1 MKIIK
6 IIFFLVVYSTIL
18 FSQSSSTYTRNG
30 IGDLNYTYSARS
42 LGIAQSGL
50 AMLNDSYVELIN
62 PASWSKLRLT
72 RIEFSLVLNGVE
84 LSDNSNTAFYAD
96 ADFKGFTFAFPIS
109 AKYGIGFASGLLP
122 YSRVSYQVVES
133 TNPIDP
139 AVSNYTT
146 SYTGEGG
153 LSRLFMGASYRLPF
167 QWILGATLEYY
178 FGRQTY
184 LSEVEFDNSS
194 FRPSTYETDYRST
207 GFGTTIGIIS
217 QNFAS
222 LFNSE
227 TISNLRLG
235 VSVNLISDLDTDTSL
250 TINPKTVADTI
261 FSGRTKMHIP
271 FRIAGGVSL
280 ELSEKYN
287 FNLDYIYQPWSE
299 YTLGGV
305 TSPNLRDVHR
315 FALGF
320 EYAKKVEP
328 GSTNWEQIK
337 WRLGL
342 SYELTQYIINKT
354 DITQFSA
361 TAGVSFPLGLGNSF
375 DLGLE
380 FALRGTTESN
390 LIKENFYRVNIG
402 ISFGEL
408 WFQTVQR

>member
-1 MKIIK
+1 VKIFK
-6 IIFFLVVYSTIL
+6 TIFILVVYSTII

-42 LGIAQSGL
+42 LGLAQSGS
-50 AMLNDSYVELIN
+50 AMLNDGYVEIIN

-84 LSDNSNTAFYAD
+84 LSDNSNNAYYSD

-109 AKYGIGFASGLLP
+109 TKYGIGFASGLVP
-122 YSRVSYQVVES
+122 YSRVSYQAVET
-133 TNPIDP
+133 TNPTDP
-139 AVSNYTT
+139 TVSNYTT

-184 LSEVEFDNSS
+184 LSEVEFTDPS
-194 FRPSTYETDYRST
+194 FSPSAFQTDYRST
-207 GFGTTIGIIS
+207 GFGTTIGVIS

-227 TISNLRLG
+227 TISNLRIG
-235 VSVNLISDLDTDTSL
+235 VSVNLISELDTDTSL

-261 FSGRTKMHIP
+261 FSGIAKMQIP
-271 FRIAGGVSL
+271 FRITGGVSL
-280 ELSEKYN
+280 ELSKKYN
-287 FNLDYIYQPWSE
+287 FILDYTYQPWSQ

-320 EYAKKVEP
+320 EHAKRLEP
-328 GSTNWEQIK
+328 GSTSWEQIK
-337 WRLGL
+337 WRFGL

-361 TAGVSFPLGLGNSF
+361 SAGVSFPLGVGNSF

-380 FALRGTTESN
+380 FAMRGTTESN
-390 LIKENFYRVNIG
+390 LTKENFYRINIG

-408 WFQTVQR
+408 WFQRVKR

>member
-1 MKIIK
+1 MKIFK
-6 IIFFLVVYSTIL
+6 LIFFLVVYSTIL

-30 IGDLNYTYSARS
+30 IGDLSYTYSARS
-42 LGIAQSGL
+42 LGIAQTGS

-84 LSDNSNTAFYAD
+84 LSDNNNNSYHSD
-96 ADFKGFTFAFPIS
+96 SDFKGFTFAFPIS
-109 AKYGIGFASGLLP
+109 TKYGIGFASGLLP
-122 YSRVSYQVVES
+122 YSRVNYQVVGT
-133 TNPIDP
+133 TNTIDP
-139 AVSNYTT
+139 SLSNYTT
-146 SYTGEGG
+146 KFTGEGG
-153 LSRLFMGASYRLPF
+153 LSRVFMGASYRLPF
-167 QWILGATLEYY
+167 EWVFGAAIEYY

-184 LSEVEFDNSS
+184 LSEIEFTNSS
-194 FRPSTYETDYRST
+194 FRSSVYETDYRST
-207 GFGTTIGIIS
+207 GFGTTFGIIS

-227 TISNLRLG
+227 TISNLRFG
-235 VSVNLISDLDTDTSL
+235 VSVNLISELDTDTSL

-261 FSGRTKMHIP
+261 VSGRTTMHIP
-271 FRIAGGVSL
+271 VRIAGGVSM
-280 ELSEKYN
+280 ELNEKYN

-320 EYAKKVEP
+320 EYAKKLEP

-342 SYELTQYIINKT
+342 SYELTQFTINKT

-361 TAGVSFPLGLGNSF
+361 SAGVSFPLGAGNSF

-390 LIKENFYRVNIG
+390 LIEEKFYRINIG

-408 WFQTVQR
+408 WFQRVRR